1 MMKIN
6 KILTTAAA
14 LLLTGAVSA
23 QNQEMDKFVDDLMSR
38 MTLHSEKIGQQPSG
52 GWRHNHGTGTGL

>member
-1 MMKIN
+1 MKIS

-23 QNQEMDKFVDDLMSR
+23 QNQEMDKFVDGLGLS
-38 MTLHSEKIGQQPSG
+38 HSDKP
-52 GWRHNHGTGTGL
+52 LFAL